1 MRGSGTRGTQITVT
15 PMESGEVQLIE
26 PPITELIYPIQLLP
40 ALRGPRLA
48 LAEGAILIR
57 IGGPMRGLD
66 EGFRYEGCPDYGD
79 LVPPV
84 CQDFMGCRQACT
96 SNFMISQV

>member
-1 MRGSGTRGTQITVT
+1 MT

-48 LAEGAILIR
+48 LAQGTILIR
-57 IGGPMRGLD
+57 IGGPSRRGFQVR
-66 EGFRYEGCPDYGD
+66 G
-79 LVPPV
+79 VP
-84 CQDFMGCRQACT
+84 R
-96 SNFMISQV
+96 SR